1 MTAHGQAD
9 VPDVARGRMLRALR
23 ELGARASVV
32 RRVSGLSLIA
42 VLCASAVAPVALVGQ
57 TIGPAIAA
65 WLATAGSIGSNV
77 LADVIISTVSQR
89 SQEGV
94 GEPADLE
101 LAVAIELEAR
111 MAGGG
116 PEAATLRDAVAHIL
130 SERGAQQVLL
140 ETLAEG
146 DVDLQIAVAESVALL
161 GGRFDEFAGLLDGV
175 RNGIR
180 DLQRATVIQHAEN
193 QAQAEHRSQ
202 VQGSLDQILVLLG
215 NRHLPPDATGVAFK
229 SLPPDTAA
237 FTGREAEIDE
247 IAAHVAASAAG
258 GGLVSIHAIDG
269 MPGVG
274 KTALAVHVAHL
285 LADRFPDGQL
295 FVDLHSHTAGRAPA
309 DPAAT
314 LAGFLTSD
322 GLDPLQLP
330 TGLEELTSL
339 WRARMAG
346 RRVLLVLDN
355 AACSAQV
362 VPLMP
367 AGEGSLVL
375 ITSRRHLGDLPYP
388 VTEVFLD
395 ALPLQDAVAM
405 FLRLAPRGEGDEE
418 QVAHLVTLAGCLPLA
433 ISLLARVYTRHRAWS
448 VSELIEETRVRLL
461 NLGAEQHTVEAAFDL
476 SYLALTR
483 TRRRFLRL
491 LALHP
496 GSDLDAY
503 AAAALTGTGL
513 AQARAHLD
521 GLHGDNLVTEPGYRR
536 YGLHDLIRF
545 YARSHS
551 KTSDPDEQREAA
563 LDRLLHFYAHTAK
576 AARAASLAISR
587 PSQPTPNQP
596 PPAEAP
602 NLADHL
608 AARAWLRAERPNV
621 QAAFAHAHAHGLDEH
636 TISLAAG
643 LSEIWFSEG
652 AWPSDIEIHRAAA
665 DAAARLDQPDARAA
679 ALTTLGHV
687 CYLTGDYPEA
697 ADAGARALE
706 LSEQTSNRQ
715 GEATALSLLGRVWH
729 ATGDTLKAAH
739 ALERAMQIHHQIGS
753 PHGVAAALDG
763 LGHVRLSNDDYPG
776 ATEAFTQALEIVRQL
791 GFTVGEAD
799 LLNDLGRVRFLT
811 GDLPGA
817 LHIQERALEIYRQT
831 GHRGNESYAL
841 NDYAATIA
849 ATGNRTHAL
858 ALYQQAL
865 AMNRELNKPDD
876 VACSLEGIAEHH
888 LATGN
893 PAQGTMYLR
902 EAFVIYE
909 RLGLRL
915 DIERVKVR
923 LAAISA
929 RAGG

>member
-1 MTAHGQAD
+1 MTAHEEAD

-23 ELGARASVV
+23 ELGARAGVV

-42 VLCASAVAPVALVGQ
+42 VLCASSVAPVALVGQ

-77 LADVIISTVSQR
+77 LADVIISVVSQR
-89 SQEGV
+89 SQEDN

-101 LAVAIELEAR
+101 RAVASELEAR
-111 MAGGG
+111 MAGAGS
-116 PEAATLRDAVAHIL
+116 EAAALRDAVARVL
-130 SERGAQQVLL
+130 RERGAQQVLL
-140 ETLAEG
+140 ETLTEG
-146 DVDLQIAVAESVALL
+146 DMELQIALAESVALL
-161 GGRFDEFAGLLDGV
+161 GGHFDEFAGLLDGV
-175 RNGIR
+175 RDGVR
-180 DLQRATVIQHAEN
+180 DLQRATVMQQTEN
-193 QAQAEHRSQ
+193 QAQAAHRSQ

-215 NRHLPPDATGVAFK
+215 NRPLLSGDTGVIFK

-237 FTGREAEIDE
+237 FTGREAEIGAITAE
-247 IAAHVAASAAG
+247 VVAPAASG
-258 GGLVSIHAIDG
+258 GAVSIRAIDG

-309 DPAAT
+309 DPAT
-314 LAGFLTSD
+314 ILAGFLTSD

-355 AACSAQV
+355 AAGSAQV
-362 VPLMP
+362 LPLVPT
-367 AGEGSLVL
+367 GEGSLVL

-388 VTEVFLD
+388 LTEVLLD
-395 ALPLQDAVAM
+395 ALPLEDAVAM
-405 FLRLAPRGEGDEE
+405 FLRLAPREEDDEE

-448 VSELIEETRVRLL
+448 MSELIEETRVRIL

-476 SYLALTR
+476 SYQALPR
-483 TRRRFLRL
+483 ARQRFLRL

-503 AAAALTGTGL
+503 AAAALTGTSV

-521 GLHGDNLVTEPGYRR
+521 ALHGDNLVTEPSYRR

-545 YARSHS
+545 YARSHAKS
-551 KTSDPDEQREAA
+551 SDPIEQREAA
-563 LDRLLHFYAHTAK
+563 LDQLLHYYAHTAN

-587 PSQPTPNQP
+587 PPQTTPNEP
-596 PPAEAP
+596 LPAEVP

-621 QAAFAHAHAHGLDEH
+621 QAAFAHAHAHDLDEH

-665 DAAARLDQPDARAA
+665 DAAARRDQPDARAA

-687 CYLTGDYPEA
+687 CYLTGDYPRA
-697 ADAGARALE
+697 ADAGAQALE
-706 LSEQTSNRQ
+706 ISQRTGNRQ
-715 GEATALSLLGRVWH
+715 GEATALSLLGRAWL
-729 ATGDTLKAAH
+729 ATGDTPRAAH
-739 ALERAMQIHHQIGS
+739 AQERALEIHQQIGNR
-753 PHGVAAALDG
+753 HGAAAALDG
-763 LGHVRLSNDDYPG
+763 LGHARLSNGDYPD
-776 ATEAFTQALEIVRQL
+776 ATEAFTQALEIVRQI

-799 LLNDLGRVRFLT
+799 LLNDLGRVRLLT
-811 GDLPGA
+811 GDLSGA
-817 LHIQERALEIYRQT
+817 LRAQERALEIYRQT

-849 ATGNRTHAL
+849 ATGDRTRAL

-865 AMNRELNKPDD
+865 SMNRELNKPDD
-876 VACSLEGIAEHH
+876 MASSLEGIAEHH

-893 PAQGTMYLR
+893 AAQGIEYLR
-902 EAFVIYE
+902 EAFLIYQ
-909 RLGLRL
+909 RLGMRL
-915 DIERVKVR
+915 DIERVQVR
-923 LAAISA
+923 LAAMNALS
-929 RAGG
+929 GD